1 MLQPVAKRQVNI
13 AMGRFVLTKRLA
25 IYWFAFTGICW
36 PPAVMEEMPARGMTA
51 SAIATLSSMGRADMV
66 SMAMISIA
74 PSFRMILTIQMDSRK
89 TMNLFLLLMPGK

>member
-1 MLQPVAKRQVNI
+1 
-13 AMGRFVLTKRLA
+13 
-25 IYWFAFTGICW
+25 
-36 PPAVMEEMPARGMTA
+36 
-51 SAIATLSSMGRADMV
+51 MGRADMV